1 MDERYVR
8 VNASSLILRER
19 RDLLDATIAG
29 IADVMKLQG
38 RESKLIL
45 PGNEKQAKLLRDID
59 IHATQRQSEVDPD
72 DSSEHS
78 FTQYKVGSY
87 AAHLAHYEKS
97 VKSPDIQDYV
107 ITNKDFYT
115 DGEDY
120 VFGMTLVPE
129 QLSVQSLA
137 RVVMG
142 IRGYDAQDI
151 MARQIARHEFGYLSG
166 FDTQKELPTLLKSI
180 DKQSLEVYTNYLK
193 STAHRSVRLFNR

>member
-38 RESKLIL
+38 REPKLIL
-45 PGNEKQAKLLRDID
+45 PGTEKQAKLLSSID
-59 IHATQRQSEVDPD
+59 IHATQRQSEVDSD

-78 FTQYKVGSY
+78 VTQYKVNSY

-97 VKSPDIQDYV
+97 VLSPDVQDYV

-115 DGEDY
+115 DGEKY

-129 QLSVQSLA
+129 QLAVQSIA

-166 FDTQKELPTLLKSI
+166 VNAQKELPSLLRSV
-180 DKQSLEVYTNYLK
+180 DRPSLEVYTNYIK
-193 STAHRSVRLFNR
+193 STAHRSRRFFNR